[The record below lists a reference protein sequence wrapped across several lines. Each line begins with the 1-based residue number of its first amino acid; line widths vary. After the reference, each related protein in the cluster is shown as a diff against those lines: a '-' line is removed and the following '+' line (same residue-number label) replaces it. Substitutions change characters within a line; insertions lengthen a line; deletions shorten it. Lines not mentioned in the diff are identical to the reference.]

1 KSAGTAFDGSNPSPS
16 TIFSLIGKS
25 KSQLIELAFFVSEL
39 YIFLNVPCRTYL
51 SKHGP
56 QLTKHQ
62 PTLQQKRLSELA
74 HSNISDPILQHDDHK
89 PDKQRSLNNWS
100 IHILRIHSQLSV
112 SAEN

>member
-39 YIFLNVPCRTYL
+39 YIFLNVSCRTYL
-51 SKHGP
+51 SKHCP
-56 QLTKHQ
+56 QLPKHLIVL
-62 PTLQQKRLSELA
+62 T
-74 HSNISDPILQHDDHK
+74 HSNISDPILQHDAHK
-89 PDKQRSLNNWS
+89 PDKQRSLSNWS

-112 SAEN
+112 FAAN